1 MPDIESGQGWARIKC
16 GNITFNMYVDAV
28 GAAHLTVCQGT
39 RRIDRRTT
47 TVVQPCLVSQ
57 LLDWAIEWLEPFG
70 IRETLKDERAVN
82 VSDGKWDPSWGN
94 D

>member
-1 MPDIESGQGWARIKC
+1 M
-16 GNITFNMYVDAV
+16 
-28 GAAHLTVCQGT
+28 
-39 RRIDRRTT
+39 
-47 TVVQPCLVSQ
+47 SQ